1 MVQSSEVVY
10 RSSNGDRWTLVRD
23 PATGRQRVRHEPNEA
38 SGGRATETDVDEFL
52 SVAGSGPEFAA
63 LRALLRR

>member
-38 SGGRATETDVDEFL
+38 SGGRATEKDVDEFL
-52 SVAGSGPEFAA
+52 SVAGSGPEFTA